1 MTHWPTKGCNWFTGA
16 IDSTLDGRPNCFCT
30 GSRSAA
36 HTRHSDSTGEVLS
49 ACRRSFARE
58 SSVRKGH
65 FLMILNSNGELLGVY
80 EYPLLT
86 AEQCAH
92 LRADAEGSP
101 DWTPAGVY
109 RQTGKG
115 IDLAER
121 SVLGVPLLQVAQASA
136 VDALVTAL
144 VQANDDHFR
153 LDLDGIPSLDLPSVL
168 RYDAG
173 SADHF
178 RSHRDMGRE
187 SSTRKLTFSVQLS
200 DPGDYGGCA
209 LVFTSTGRTATRE
222 LGHLI
227 VFPSFEYHHVT
238 PVLWGRRYAVVGWI
252 HGSTFS

>member
-1 MTHWPTKGCNWFTGA
+1 
-16 IDSTLDGRPNCFCT
+16 
-30 GSRSAA
+30 
-36 HTRHSDSTGEVLS
+36 
-49 ACRRSFARE
+49 
-58 SSVRKGH
+58 
-65 FLMILNSNGELLGVY
+65 MILNSNGELLGVY

-178 RSHRDMGRE
+178 RSHCDMGRE

-200 DPGDYGGCA
+200 DPGDCGGCD